1 MSKLLRNRSTSALR
15 GLVTG
20 RIRAWHL
27 APALVGYGVAAAV
40 MFGPWP
46 GLIAGVRERCGGLDP
61 FDVRGFWTPEDAR
74 DLVRTC
80 GPAGRDAYLGL
91 ELADLLY
98 PAVAGAAL
106 LVVTALLLRRSGGR
120 GWPLLL
126 PVIAMTVLDYAE
138 NLTVWTL
145 LLRWPDVDPIV
156 AIIGGPVT
164 AAKRSFG
171 FIAFTVPIV
180 LATVAVTVAG
190 VRAIGRRLRPGRH
203 PRRRGPAVEGV
214 TAP

>member
-1 MSKLLRNRSTSALR
+1 
-15 GLVTG
+15 LVDG
-20 RIRAWHL
+20 RIRWWHL
-27 APALVGYGVAAAV
+27 APAGLAYAVAAAV

-46 GLIAGVRERCGGLDP
+46 GLIAGVRERCGGLEP
-61 FDVRGFWTPEDAR
+61 FDVRGFWTAEDAR
-74 DLVRTC
+74 ALVQAC
-80 GPAGRDAYLGL
+80 GSAGRDAYLGL

-106 LVVTALLLRRSGGR
+106 LVVTALLLRRLGGR
-120 GWPLLL
+120 AWPLLL

-164 AAKRSFG
+164 AAKRTLGS
-171 FIAFTVPIV
+171 IAFTIPIV
-180 LATVAVTVAG
+180 LVTVALTVAA
-190 VRAIGRRLRPGRH
+190 VRATGRRLRRRH
-203 PRRRGPAVEGV
+203 TKGRGPAVEGV

>member
-1 MSKLLRNRSTSALR
+1 
-15 GLVTG
+15 LVDG
-20 RIRAWHL
+20 RIRGWHL
-27 APALVGYGVAAAV
+27 APAGVAYAVAAAV

-46 GLIAGVRERCGGLDP
+46 GLIAGVREHCGGLDP
-61 FDVRGFWTPEDAR
+61 FDVRGFWTDEDAR
-74 DLVRTC
+74 ALVRAC
-80 GPAGRDAYLGL
+80 GSAGRDAYLGL

-106 LVVTALLLRRSGGR
+106 LVVTALLLRRFGGR
-120 GWPLLL
+120 AWPLLL

-164 AAKRSFG
+164 AAKRIFG
-171 FIAFTVPIV
+171 FIAFTIPIV
-180 LATVAVTVAG
+180 LVTVALTVAG
-190 VRAIGRRLRPGRH
+190 VRAAGRRLRPGRN
-203 PRRRGPAVEGV
+203 PDGRGPAVEGV